1 MKPKKRSYKRKTNI
15 SLRRRIGL
23 GYARLMLLVKILA
36 VLGIYIIFFT
46 NYFNHT
52 KQEVIQNIYELTS
65 NIGFKLENVL
75 VEGQNSVQTLDILSA
90 LNADKGTP
98 IFSLNLEQIK
108 NNLQHNSW
116 IKTVVLVERRLPNT
130 LYIRLV
136 ERVPIALWQIN
147 GQVFIIDEEGFKIT
161 KEISEFHNLL
171 HIVGSD
177 ANIYTSQLIEDLAK
191 YPELA
196 KKIISAVRYGGRR
209 WDLNFEQGL
218 TVKMPDINFEQALD
232 YLARLYE
239 KNILFDQNY
248 KVIDLRDS
256 SKSYIEKY

>member
-1 MKPKKRSYKRKTNI
+1 MKPKKRAYKKKTNI

-23 GYARLMLLVKILA
+23 GYARLMLFIKILV
-36 VLGIYIIFFT
+36 VLGIYIVFFT

-52 KQEVIQNIYELTS
+52 KQEIIQNIYELTS
-65 NIGFKLENVL
+65 NIGFKLENVK
-75 VEGQNSVQTLDILSA
+75 VEGQNNVQTVEILSA

-108 NNLQHNSW
+108 SNLQHNSW

-177 ANIYTSQLIEDLAK
+177 ANIYTSQLIEDLTK

-196 KKIISAVRYGGRR
+196 KKIYLEFR
-209 WDLNFEQGL
+209 WHQRD
-218 TVKMPDINFEQALD
+218 KI
-232 YLARLYE
+232 Y
-239 KNILFDQNY
+239 KNIVLPHRL
-248 KVIDLRDS
+248 VA
-256 SKSYIEKY
+256 SKP